1 MTLKLSFICLLLFL
15 VAFCS
20 FDARAQ
26 IQFDRPKT
34 ARPLDNPYTLGV
46 PREQILQTI
55 REVIKTCAI
64 QIDDTLSKPS
74 DGKIITK
81 SVVFTRGVTTKADL
95 EHLAVMPAGEGRNWE
110 QGRFPLGMSA
120 LSLDGKSSPLLVD
133 ADIQWKGADAAGGG
147 ARS

>member
-110 QGRFPLGMSA
+110 QGRFHLGISA
-120 LSLDGKSSPLLVD
+120 LPLHGKRSQLL
-133 ADIQWKGADAAGGG
+133 AKCHTQYTGTHAQG
-147 ARS
+147 ARP